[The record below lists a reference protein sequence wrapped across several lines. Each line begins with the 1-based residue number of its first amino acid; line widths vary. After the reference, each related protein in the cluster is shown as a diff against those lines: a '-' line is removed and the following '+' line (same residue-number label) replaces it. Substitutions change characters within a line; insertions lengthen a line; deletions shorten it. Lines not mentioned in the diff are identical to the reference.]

1 MKAVRLHHAAT
12 IALGLSAALLIDM
25 PTAVAQTSVKAVF
38 EKHNLLG
45 TFAWDCSK
53 PASRDNRYYVHRA
66 LNTDLVQRDQ
76 MSGPT
81 TRDWVARIERAAE
94 VKPNELAVSATFT
107 GRSMG
112 KEFDSK
118 PSSGLWRLEPN
129 RLLQWEGTIDGQ
141 KVIQDGRLV
150 NNGFQL
156 PWATRCGD

>member
-12 IALGLSAALLIDM
+12 IALGLSAALLIDT
-25 PTAVAQTSVKAVF
+25 PTALAQTSVKAVF

-66 LNTDLVQRDQ
+66 INTDLVQRDQ
-76 MSGPT
+76 MSGVT
-81 TRDWVARIERAAE
+81 TRDWVALIERAAE
-94 VKPNELAVSATFT
+94 VKPNELALSATFT
-107 GRSMG
+107 GRSIG
-112 KEFDSK
+112 KDFDSK

-129 RLLQWEGTIDGQ
+129 RLLQWESTIDGQ
-141 KVIQDGRLV
+141 KVVQDGKLV
-150 NNGFQL
+150 SNGFQL